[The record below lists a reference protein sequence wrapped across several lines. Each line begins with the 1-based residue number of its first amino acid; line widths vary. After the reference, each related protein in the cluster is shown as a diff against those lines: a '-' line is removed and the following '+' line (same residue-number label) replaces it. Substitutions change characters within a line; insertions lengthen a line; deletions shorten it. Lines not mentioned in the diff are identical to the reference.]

1 MSGTCMEIVPT
12 VVVAPL
18 LAHGQHSPIEYFFSR
33 NSRLPTKNS
42 AVNGTMP
49 TLVRAGLVAR
59 LTSSHGSVLRP
70 PKSLPSSF
78 SRSYATH
85 NTINSGRKSVT
96 LAGDDGR
103 IPWHELSTGEK
114 VVRSTQQSF
123 NFAII
128 VVGMIATGGV
138 AWFLYQE
145 VFSTDSKTYHFNEA
159 HARIKADPRCVEV
172 LGDAKKIKAF
182 GESTWNKWTRNRHI
196 ASRTERDGLGTEHL
210 IMHFNVEGPTGKG
223 VVRLHMTKEKDQ
235 PKFEYKYL
243 ALDVK
248 GHQRIYLE
256 NRDAG
261 DVDGRKSGRMFG
273 VKWW

>member
-1 MSGTCMEIVPT
+1 
-12 VVVAPL
+12 
-18 LAHGQHSPIEYFFSR
+18 
-33 NSRLPTKNS
+33 
-42 AVNGTMP
+42 MP
-49 TLVRAGLVAR
+49 TLIRAGLIAR
-59 LTSSHGSVLRP
+59 
-70 PKSLPSSF
+70 LPSSSYGAIRQPKLLPSSL

-85 NTINSGRKSVT
+85 NTVNSGRKSVT
-96 LAGDDGR
+96 LASDDGR
-103 IPWHELSTGEK
+103 IPWHELSAGEK

-159 HARIKADPRCVEV
+159 HARIKADPRCIEV
-172 LGDAKKIKAF
+172 LGDAKKIRAY
-182 GESTWNKWTRNRHI
+182 GEATWNRWTRNRHI
-196 ASRTERDGLGTEHL
+196 ASRTERDGAGTEHL
-210 IMHFNVEGPTGKG
+210 IMRFNVEGPKEKG
-223 VVRLHMTKEKDQ
+223 VVRLHMTKEKGQ
-235 PKFEYKYL
+235 HKFEYKYL

-256 NRDAG
+256 NKDLVEAE
-261 DVDGRKSGRMFG
+261 GRKSGRMFG

>member
-1 MSGTCMEIVPT
+1 
-12 VVVAPL
+12 
-18 LAHGQHSPIEYFFSR
+18 
-33 NSRLPTKNS
+33 
-42 AVNGTMP
+42 MP
-49 TLVRAGLVAR
+49 TLIRAGLIAR
-59 LTSSHGSVLRP
+59 
-70 PKSLPSSF
+70 LPSSSYGAIRQPKLLPSSL

-85 NTINSGRKSVT
+85 NTVNSGRKSVT
-96 LAGDDGR
+96 LASDDGR
-103 IPWHELSTGEK
+103 IPWHELSAGEK

-159 HARIKADPRCVEV
+159 HARIKADPRCIEV
-172 LGDAKKIKAF
+172 LGDAKKIRAY
-182 GESTWNKWTRNRHI
+182 GEATWNRWTRNRHI
-196 ASRTERDGLGTEHL
+196 ASRTERDGAGTEHL
-210 IMHFNVEGPTGKG
+210 IMHFNVEGPKEKG
-223 VVRLHMTKEKDQ
+223 VVRLHMTKEKGQ
-235 PKFEYKYL
+235 HKFEYNYL

-256 NRDAG
+256 NKDLVEAE
-261 DVDGRKSGRMFG
+261 GRKSGRMFG

>member
-1 MSGTCMEIVPT
+1 
-12 VVVAPL
+12 
-18 LAHGQHSPIEYFFSR
+18 
-33 NSRLPTKNS
+33 
-42 AVNGTMP
+42 MP
-49 TLVRAGLVAR
+49 TLIRAGLIAR
-59 LTSSHGSVLRP
+59 
-70 PKSLPSSF
+70 LPSSSYGAIRQPKLLPSSV

-85 NTINSGRKSVT
+85 NTVNSGRKSVT
-96 LAGDDGR
+96 LASDDGR
-103 IPWHELSTGEK
+103 IPWHELSAGEK

-159 HARIKADPRCVEV
+159 HARIKADPRCIEV
-172 LGDAKKIKAF
+172 LGDSKKIRAY
-182 GESTWNKWTRNRHI
+182 GEATWNRWTRNRHI
-196 ASRTERDGLGTEHL
+196 ASRTERDGAGREHL
-210 IMHFNVEGPTGKG
+210 IMHFNVEGPKEKG

-235 PKFEYKYL
+235 HKFEYKYL

-256 NRDAG
+256 NRD
-261 DVDGRKSGRMFG
+261 VVETEGRKSGRMFG